1 MELIITVVL
10 AILGSQ
16 AIAAAISALINRR
29 KTRADKYLVEAQ
41 TARMQSEDARTETAY
56 WKEQVDDL
64 VSELRKLQT
73 QVNELERAIDQIR
86 TGYEQRIA
94 GLHDK
99 IGNII
104 QELDR
109 ANAALNTANKTIAE
123 LRDRIEAGN
132 LVITELRKEI
142 STLLIK
148 AAGTKG

>member
-1 MELIITVVL
+1 MEIVIAVIV
-10 AILGSQ
+10 AVLGSR
-16 AIAAAISALINRR
+16 AIEAIISAWLNRR
-29 KTRADKYLVEAQ
+29 KTTADKHLTEAQ
-41 TARMQSEDARTETAY
+41 TARLQSEDARTETAY
-56 WKEQVDDL
+56 WKERVDTL
-64 VSELRKLQT
+64 VVELGKLQAEVT
-73 QVNELERAIDQIR
+73 ELKRAIDQIR